1 MADIKLLGTWPSPFS
16 YLVIWALKL
25 KDIDYEY
32 IPEDLSNKSQ
42 LLLQSNPVHKKI
54 PVLIH
59 GGKPI
64 SESMIILQYL
74 DDSFPESYPLMPTDP
89 YEKAVARFWI
99 KFAEDKLSS
108 AFMIFRTS
116 GEEQRKAVEETLEVL
131 KILEEH
137 AFGPLESKY
146 FGGDEMVNI
155 VDLAYGVM
163 GYWLDAVEYCTGVK
177 VFDPLKFPRFH
188 GWIGRF
194 NDAPVIRDNLP
205 DREELFAYFKRR
217 REMILSAASN

>member
-1 MADIKLLGTWPSPFS
+1 MAGIKLLGTWPSPFS
-16 YLVIWALKL
+16 YRVIWGLKL
-25 KDIDYEY
+25 KGLDYEY
-32 IPEDLSNKSQ
+32 IPEDLSNKSS

-74 DDSFPESYPLMPTDP
+74 DESFPEICPLMPTDP
-89 YEKAVARFWI
+89 YERAVARFWI
-99 KFAEDKLSS
+99 KFAE
-108 AFMIFRTS
+108 TS
-116 GEEQRKAVEETLEVL
+116 GEEQEKAVKETLEVL
-131 KILEEH
+131 KVLEEH
-137 AFGPLESKY
+137 AFGSLETNY
-146 FGGDEMVNI
+146 FGGDQMVNL

-163 GYWLDAVEYCTGVK
+163 GYWLDAIEDCSGVK

-205 DREELFAYFKRR
+205 NREELFAYFKRR
-217 REMILSAASN
+217 RGMILSAAASN